1 MKSTLW
7 SAILLRARR
16 ISLSNEKTR
25 AREILG
31 LQAGMRSL
39 GVPEG
44 WIVTMDEEDEVAFEG
59 GVVHIVPAWKWL
71 LD

>member
-1 MKSTLW
+1 MK
-7 SAILLRARR
+7 RPV
-16 ISLSNEKTR
+16 
-25 AREILG
+25 REILG
-31 LQAGMRSL
+31 LRAGMRSL